1 MEASTQ
7 EGRFLVV
14 PATFPGR
21 QEHFTVCDR
30 SSMRFLLQHLWAA
43 ITSQVPPSGLCRWC
57 CWKVCW
63 SDPWQSSIA
72 QALIHKY
79 RTQDIAETIV
89 ILWKIQPRAGHS
101 PSVHWKELTLFKIHL
116 CHSSEIF
123 FKENASQQFFIRNWR
138 KKKKHAS
145 LFQSCFHSCEDAGF
159 VHCIVRKG
167 TKVWGVETLSCSP
180 LNHPLASPL
189 SDETFEV
196 MVS

>member
-1 MEASTQ
+1 MTMEASTQ

-63 SDPWQSSIA
+63 RDPWQSSIA
-72 QALIHKY
+72 HALIHKY
-79 RTQDIAETIV
+79 RTQDIAETIA

-123 FKENASQQFFIRNWR
+123 FKENASRQFFIKNW
-138 KKKKHAS
+138 KKKKIKLSSSSPIFTVEKTLGSFTVLSEKEPRFEGRKPCH
-145 LFQSCFHSCEDAGF
+145 FH
-159 VHCIVRKG
+159 
-167 TKVWGVETLSCSP
+167 L
-180 LNHPLASPL
+180 
-189 SDETFEV
+189 
-196 MVS
+196 